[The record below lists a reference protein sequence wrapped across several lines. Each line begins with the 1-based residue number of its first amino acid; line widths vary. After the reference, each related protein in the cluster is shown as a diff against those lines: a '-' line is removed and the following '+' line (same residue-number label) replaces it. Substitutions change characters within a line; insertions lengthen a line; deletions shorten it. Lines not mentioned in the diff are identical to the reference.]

1 MRTRVDYRDLIK
13 FRDRLESLDPDEVIE
28 SIAKEIT
35 ARLLSRTIR
44 RTHEITGHLRRGWTG
59 GVERSVPD
67 YIQDIAITKH
77 GDVYEIIVEN
87 SVEYALYVEYGHRT
101 RDGAGWV
108 PGQFML
114 TISEQEIN
122 GQKDRIVE
130 QKIVA
135 LLKEVFR

>member
-13 FRDRLESLDPDEVIE
+13 FRDRLESLDPDEVIQ

-44 RTHEITGHLRRGWTG
+44 RTPVDTSTLRKGWTG
-59 GVERSVPD
+59 GVERNPREYVEG
-67 YIQDIAITKH
+67 ITVTKR

-87 SVEYALYVEYGHRT
+87 PVEYALYVEYGHRT
-101 RDGAGWV
+101 RNGTSWV
-108 PGQFML
+108 PGRFML